1 MVLEHVSD
9 YLGRLR
15 PVHRSI
21 LRSLALALYVPNAR
35 GLHLLLIP
43 PLESECTAGIP
54 VVDGEPLCQVMRAG
68 LRLLPLFLP
77 AMLVVQP
84 LHQLPTPLLDAV
96 IGAVLPQ
103 VGEQVLGGDG
113 VRGPQWLRVAVL
125 VAHLAHAP
133 ANPAVRHDAGRSDPL
148 LLVFAEHRAEVVL
161 AVRMHPPGDPR
172 LLLLDVVLILEREA
186 PVKQTVHNDAH
197 GPDVDLQT
205 VVLEEELR
213 GPENPGTHLRTE
225 PLIGLH
231 AVGRAKVG
239 EDNVAL
245 GVRDV
250 LPVHEVVV
258 TLDVP
263 VNYGLIVQVVHSSTH
278 LRAHVD
284 DVLAANLSP
293 LLLVQLEPLNQ
304 VASCVLVHYNADKA
318 PLEEH
323 LVELHNI
330 VVVHTPQH
338 ICLLSDGLY
347 WCLHLVDHLHRHLL
361 TCTSICA

>member
-231 AVGRAKVG
+231 AVGRAKVD
-239 EDNVAL
+239 EDDAAL

-250 LPVHEVVV
+250 PPVHEVAV

-263 VNYGLIVQVVHSSTH
+263 MDYGLLVQVVHSGTH

-284 DVLAANLSP
+284 GVSAFDLPP
-293 LLLVQLEPLNQ
+293 LLLVKPEPIDQ
-304 VASCVLVHYNADKA
+304 VASHVPVHDNADEGA
-318 PLEEH
+318 LEED
-323 LVELHNI
+323 LVEPHNI
-330 VVVHTPQH
+330 VVVQALQYL
-338 ICLLSDGLY
+338 CLLSDGL
-347 WCLHLVDHLHRHLL
+347 CRVLHPVNHLHRHLL
-361 TCTSICA
+361 AC